1 MSVLPSYITIHKK
14 TRDTYIPREVL
25 IPLLRWLVPLVRR
38 MEGSF
43 DPDQALTEYLIQERE
58 HEDEIRRMKGEDRR
72 RRRRR
77 I

>member
-14 TRDTYIPREVL
+14 TRDTYIPRDTL

-43 DPDQALTEYLIQERE
+43 DPDEAITEYLIREEGFRQELKSQKRQRQRL
-58 HEDEIRRMKGEDRR
+58 RR
-72 RRRRR
+72 
-77 I
+77 